1 MPVSMVYKISRSS
14 RRVRRNTPAGRAVI
28 HYEPRK
34 KSKATCAKCM
44 SKLHGVTH
52 GRGLAASKR
61 SPSRPFGGVLCS
73 KCSRASI
80 KEMVRANA

>member
-1 MPVSMVYKISRSS
+1 MLYKISRSS
-14 RRVRRNTPAGRAVI
+14 RKVRRNSPAGRAVI

-34 KSKATCAKCM
+34 NAKATCTKCM

-61 SPSRPFGGVLCS
+61 NPSRPFAGVLCS
-73 KCSRASI
+73 KCSRATI
-80 KEMVRANA
+80 KDLVR